1 MTIGCP
7 KEIKIQ
13 EYRAG
18 ITPSNTKAYIEA
30 GHKVYI
36 ESNLGS
42 AIGFSDEEYAKAG
55 ADIVDKKTLFDKSDM
70 IIKVKEP
77 IENEYDFFKEGQI
90 LFTYLHLA
98 ANEKLTKMLLDK
110 KILSIAYETIK
121 FNNTL
126 PCLAPMSAIAGRLSI
141 LEASKYIQKTFGG
154 NGMLLSGIP
163 GTKKG
168 NIVIIGAGVV
178 GINAA
183 QIAVGIGANVT
194 ILDINMDRLGYIDQM
209 FGMKI
214 NTLYS
219 SKANIIDSIKQADA
233 VIGAVLIP
241 GAKAPKLITKQDL
254 SIMQQG
260 SILVDVAIDQG
271 GCFETSTP
279 TTHNNPIFEIDGKIH
294 YCVANMPGSVAKTAT
309 LGLTDSTLNYG
320 LNIAKLGVKEA
331 AIKNQA
337 IFEGINTIN
346 GKCTYKGVS
355 EAFNIPYTT
364 TKEALLDSI

>member
-1 MTIGCP
+1 MIIGCP

-18 ITPSNTKAYIEA
+18 ITPSNAKAYIDA
-30 GHKVYI
+30 GHKVYV

-42 AIGFSDEEYAKAG
+42 AIGFSDEEYTKAG
-55 ADIVDKKTLFDKSDM
+55 AVIADKKTIFDKSDM

-77 IENEYDFFKEGQI
+77 LESEYEYFKEGQI

-98 ANEKLTKMLLDK
+98 ANEQLTKMLLEK
-110 KILSIAYETIK
+110 RIISIAYETIK
-121 FNNTL
+121 VNNSL
-126 PCLAPMSAIAGRLSI
+126 PCLAPMSAIAGRLSV

-154 NGMLLSGIP
+154 NGTLLSGIP
-163 GTKKG
+163 GTSKG
-168 NIVIIGAGVV
+168 KVSIIGAGVV

-183 QIAVGIGANVT
+183 QIAVGIGADVT
-194 ILDINMDRLGYIDQM
+194 ILDINMERLGYIDQM

-219 SKANIIDSIKQADA
+219 SKANILDSIMNSDV

-241 GAKAPKLITKQDL
+241 GAKAPKLVTKQDL
-254 SIMQQG
+254 GVMRCG

-279 TTHNNPIFEIDGKIH
+279 TTHNDPVFEVDGKLH
-294 YCVANMPGSVAKTAT
+294 YCVANMPGAVAKTAT

-320 LNIAKLGVKEA
+320 LSIAKLGAREA
-331 AIKNQA
+331 ALQNGA
-337 IFEGINTIN
+337 IFEGINTYN

-355 EAFNIPYTT
+355 DTFKIPYTPT
-364 TKEALLDSI
+364 QDAIG

>member
-1 MTIGCP
+1 MVIGCP
-7 KEIKIQ
+7 KEIKVK

-18 ITPSNTKAYIEA
+18 MTPSNVKEYIDA
-30 GHKVYI
+30 GNIVYI

-42 AIGFSDEEYAKAG
+42 AIGFNDEDYEKQG
-55 ADIVDKKTLFDKSDM
+55 AIITDKKTLFNKSDM

-77 IENEYDFFKEGQI
+77 LENEYDYFKEGQI

-98 ANEKLTKMLLDK
+98 ANEKLTRMLIDK
-110 KILSIAYETIK
+110 NILSIAYETIK
-121 FNNTL
+121 HNNTL
-126 PCLAPMSAIAGRLSI
+126 PCLAPMSAIAGRLSV

-154 NGMLLSGIP
+154 NGILLSGIP
-163 GTKKG
+163 SVRKG
-168 NIVIIGAGVV
+168 KIVIIGAGVV
-178 GINAA
+178 GLNAA
-183 QIAVGIGANVT
+183 QIAVGIGADVT
-194 ILDINMDRLGYIDQM
+194 ILDVNVDRLSYIDQM

-214 NTLYS
+214 NTIYS
-219 SKANIIDSIKQADA
+219 SKANILECLKNADA

-241 GAKAPKLITKQDL
+241 GAKAPKLVTKQDL
-254 SIMQQG
+254 SIMQKG

-271 GCFETSTP
+271 GCFETSKP
-279 TTHNNPIFEIDGKIH
+279 TTHDDPIFDIDGKIH

-320 LNIAKLGVKEA
+320 LSIAKLGAKEA
-331 AIKNQA
+331 ALQNKA

-355 EAFNIPYTT
+355 DAFGISYTPT
-364 TKEALLDSI
+364 QNTLQ